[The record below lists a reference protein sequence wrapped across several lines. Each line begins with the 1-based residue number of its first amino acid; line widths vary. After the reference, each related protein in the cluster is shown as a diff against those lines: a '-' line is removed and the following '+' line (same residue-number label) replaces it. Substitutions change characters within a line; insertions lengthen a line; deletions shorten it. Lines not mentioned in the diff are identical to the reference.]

1 MKLTQ
6 SAMTALIEEHMAQEA
21 AGNAE
26 GAVAV
31 YTDDVEHD
39 VVGSPMGTLVG
50 PAAARTFYE
59 HLIADLRIERMEQVR
74 EWFGENFVVM
84 EHRIHGN
91 VIGSFMGI
99 EGRGKSVNFRMLHV
113 WDFRDGKISRENVW
127 LDTGDIAA
135 QLTASESVTTR
146 A

>member
-1 MKLTQ
+1 MTPD
-6 SAMTALIEEHMAQEA
+6 AMTALIDEHLTQEA

-39 VVGSPMGTLVG
+39 VVGSPMGTLIG

-59 HLIADLRIERMEQVR
+59 HLIADLKIERMVQVR
-74 EWFGENFVVM
+74 EWFGENFSVM
-84 EHRIHGN
+84 EHRVDGN

-99 EGRGKSVNFRMLHV
+99 EGRGKSVHFRMLHV

-135 QLTASESVTTR
+135 QLATP
-146 A
+146 